1 MLSLPHL
8 WYERYFY
15 FRRKKRLRL
24 TSIYVHRIYQNM
36 SRVAVVIVICCLGLS
51 ERHGFFQLS
60 ICSVCQ
66 KVLYVFRFSSW
77 MRTICPFYDEVI
89 QSEKSLAIRKW

>member
-36 SRVAVVIVICCLGLS
+36 SRVHGRCYCDLLSRAVRASWFLSVIDLLS
-51 ERHGFFQLS
+51 MPKRPVCFSFQLMDENNLS
-60 ICSVCQ
+60 I
-66 KVLYVFRFSSW
+66 L
-77 MRTICPFYDEVI
+77 
-89 QSEKSLAIRKW
+89 

>member
-36 SRVAVVIVICCLGLS
+36 SRVHGCCHCDLLSRAVRASWFLS
-51 ERHGFFQLS
+51 AIDLLSMPKSPVCFSFQLMDDY
-60 ICSVCQ
+60 ISV
-66 KVLYVFRFSSW
+66 L
-77 MRTICPFYDEVI
+77 RTICPFYDEVSKTI
-89 QSEKSLAIRKW
+89 